1 MAELSSK
8 TKEIVKSTAALI
20 KQDPEKLTNRMYE
33 LMFGNYPYAKPLFK
47 NAPKNQPQILAKSI
61 VGYAENIDKLSAL
74 EGVLDNIARH
84 HVKTSILPEHYP
96 WVADSLLQ
104 AIKDTLGDAATDEVM
119 TAWGEAYWFLANVL
133 IEREQKLYQSALTD
147 EKKKIVKDTAPLLK
161 EHGEAI
167 TTRMYE
173 IMFNDYPD
181 VKPLFKNAPNNQNQI
196 LARSIVAYAENI
208 DNLPALEG
216 AIEKI
221 AKHHIDTDVKPIHY
235 PWVIESLLQAITEVL
250 DNKVGKGTV
259 TQDIADAWFAAYWF
273 LADILMKREKEL
285 YAAA

>member
-8 TKEIVKSTAALI
+8 TKELVKTTAALI
-20 KQDPEKLTNRMYE
+20 KKDPEKLTNRMYD

-47 NAPKNQPQILAKSI
+47 NAPKNQPQILARSI
-61 VGYAENIDKLSAL
+61 VGYAENIDNLSAL

-84 HVKTSILPEHYP
+84 HVKTSILPDHYP
-96 WVADSLLQ
+96 WVADSLLRS
-104 AIKDTLGDAATDEVM
+104 IKDTLGDAATDEVM

-133 IEREQKLYQSALTD
+133 IERERQLYQSSLTE
-147 EKKKIVKDTAPLLK
+147 EKKKIVKSTAPLLK

-173 IMFNDYPD
+173 LLFNNYPD
-181 VKPLFKNAPNNQNQI
+181 CKPLFNNAPNNQNQI

-221 AKHHIDTDVKPIHY
+221 AKHHVDTNVKQIHY
-235 PWVIESLLQAITEVL
+235 PWVIECLLQAITEVL
-250 DNKVGKGTV
+250 DDKVGKGTV